1 LTAGISGTYIWAG
14 DRINENDALRNH
26 IDIAVPAPAAEVSLT
41 GELVDQACY
50 LKDKKTNT
58 GVSHQDCAT
67 RCAMKGDQV
76 ALVTDKGEVYAVTGE
91 LASDNNALLALHMS
105 HRVVLTGEV
114 IDKDGKKTIAA
125 TSLKMAPPRS

>member
-1 LTAGISGTYIWAG
+1 M
-14 DRINENDALRNH
+14 NALR
-26 IDIAVPAPAAEVSLT
+26 IAFTSACLLTLAVAPLPAAEVQLT

-50 LKDKKTNT
+50 LKDKKANV

-76 ALVTDKGEVYAVTGE
+76 ALVTDGGEVIAVTGE
-91 LASDNNALLALHMS
+91 LTADHNALLALHMS

-114 IDKDGKKTIAA
+114 IEKDGKKAIAA
-125 TSLKMAPPRS
+125 TMLKMAPPRM

>member
-1 LTAGISGTYIWAG
+1 MRILRVTLTSAWLLILA
-14 DRINENDALRNH
+14 AP
-26 IDIAVPAPAAEVSLT
+26 VPAAEVTLT

-58 GVSHQDCAT
+58 GVGHQDCAT

-91 LASDNNALLALHMS
+91 FTSDKNALLALHMS

-114 IDKDGKKTIAA
+114 VDKDGKKAIAA
-125 TSLKMAPPRS
+125 TSLKMAPPRY